1 MNKNK
6 EYISNMKFILY
17 LILCLVCVAV
27 LFYRIGYRTGKYN
40 GAVSGIIITLD
51 SVQNI
56 LQYQLKSDTTAS
68 KILIINPDT
77 NVYVLSKKTMLE
89 SVNE

>member
-1 MNKNK
+1 MEKNK
-6 EYISNMKFILY
+6 DTISGMKLLLY
-17 LILCLVCVAV
+17 LIICLICVST
-27 LFYRIGYRTGKYN
+27 LFYRIGYRKGEYN
-40 GAVSGIIITLD
+40 GAVKGIIVTLD

-56 LQYQLKSDTTAS
+56 LEKQLKSNTTAS

-89 SVNE
+89 SVNQ